1 MSAASRLMC
10 LDISIASKGNEGSR
24 IVTTIPRLAN
34 TVEVIALDF
43 VHDHHCHF
51 FLLSIVFRYPH
62 PSMGV

>member
-43 VHDHHCHF
+43 VHDHRCHF
-51 FLLSIVFRYPH
+51 LSSFFRLFFYVFI
-62 PSMGV
+62 